1 MEVRLS
7 QNIKANR
14 KRLGL
19 TQEQLAEAM
28 DVSVGTVS
36 KWESAISVPDIE
48 TIVELADFFQESVDA
63 LLGYRWC
70 HRSAGQTVE
79 HLRTLENEHRYEAGA
94 AEAKKALQKF
104 PNQPEVLYECGEL
117 LYMAAIVQMNS
128 PVCDKREEARKNL
141 ALAIELYQKVAQLSE
156 KDGGLSSSSVK
167 IHQKIGTIYGI
178 LGQKEKAI
186 SYLEKYN
193 ISNVNDWM
201 IANFLAGLKQYDRA
215 WDRVA
220 GVFQQ
225 KAFELFQCCWVM
237 YSVLI
242 NTGRYDALLKLAV
255 WMEGFCASVQDE
267 KTGYYIRAAAM
278 AEAMIATV
286 YAYKGSAEH
295 TDYAVDIRHYLQKA
309 IGNAE
314 RFDAE
319 PDYSGKTCFT
329 DHASETVYDGHGESA
344 IDAVQ
349 DMLLCSREDER
360 EFSVLQEIYD
370 GIVSEIGHKEWR
382 IYENGRKS
390 KKKLL

>member
-63 LLGYRWC
+63 LLGYRCC

-141 ALAIELYQKVAQLSE
+141 ALAIEVYQKVAQLSE
-156 KDGGLSSSSVK
+156 KDGGFSSSSVK

-220 GVFQQ
+220 GVYQ
-225 KAFELFQCCWVM
+225 LLYPGSSYGRSNDCH
-237 YSVLI
+237 SVCL
-242 NTGRYDALLKLAV
+242 
-255 WMEGFCASVQDE
+255 
-267 KTGYYIRAAAM
+267 
-278 AEAMIATV
+278 
-286 YAYKGSAEH
+286 
-295 TDYAVDIRHYLQKA
+295 
-309 IGNAE
+309 
-314 RFDAE
+314 
-319 PDYSGKTCFT
+319 
-329 DHASETVYDGHGESA
+329 
-344 IDAVQ
+344 
-349 DMLLCSREDER
+349 
-360 EFSVLQEIYD
+360 
-370 GIVSEIGHKEWR
+370 
-382 IYENGRKS
+382 
-390 KKKLL
+390 